1 MFYNNKNRMSLLVT
15 DVQSALNPRRR
26 SSLFPGPV
34 SPPSYARRWD
44 GDGYG
49 GDDGDDDIMSPPT
62 PGGVQNLKILNF
74 RT

>member
-1 MFYNNKNRMSLLVT
+1 MSLLVT

-49 GDDGDDDIMSPPT
+49 GDDGDDDIMT
-62 PGGVQNLKILNF
+62 GVTSFLY
-74 RT
+74 

>member
-1 MFYNNKNRMSLLVT
+1 MSLLVT

-44 GDGYG
+44 GDGYD
-49 GDDGDDDIMSPPT
+49 GDDGDDDIVT
-62 PGGVQNLKILNF
+62 GVTSFLY
-74 RT
+74 

>member
-1 MFYNNKNRMSLLVT
+1 MSLLVT

-44 GDGYG
+44 GDGYD
-49 GDDGDDDIMSPPT
+49 GDDGDDNIMT
-62 PGGVQNLKILNF
+62 GVRSFLY
-74 RT
+74 